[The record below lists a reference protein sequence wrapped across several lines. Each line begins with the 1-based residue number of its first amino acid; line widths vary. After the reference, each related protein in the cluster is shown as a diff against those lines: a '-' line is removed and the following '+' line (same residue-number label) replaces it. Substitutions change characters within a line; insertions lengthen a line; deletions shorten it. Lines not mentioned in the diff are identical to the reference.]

1 MKTVTARAYA
11 GAMSSATI
19 CPHCGSGKTATILY
33 GMPAPEAMEQAERGE
48 IVLAGCVVSGIDP
61 QLACRDCGSLWS
73 SSQDASATEISKR
86 FAEYFANWNIELP
99 PGAEKA
105 GDRGTIFKAGWTINY
120 LFGSDGEK
128 YLEFYATHRMTNDRR
143 HRIYESGRMDD
154 LDAIQEMY
162 MYDSKVPG
170 SEEEAKRRYME
181 HNQRVAEEL
190 RQLGLYPEGDINA
203 YLRTNDVPPA
213 GSR

>member
-1 MKTVTARAYA
+1 MTSRNA
-11 GAMSSATI
+11 
-19 CPHCGSGKTATILY
+19 CPHCGSSKTATILY
-33 GMPAPEAMEQAERGE
+33 GMPAPEAMEGAERGE
-48 IVLAGCVVSGIDP
+48 VVLAGCVVSGDDP

-73 SSQDASATEISKR
+73 SSQDGTTTEISKK
-86 FAEYFANWNIELP
+86 FAEYFANWKIELP
-99 PGAEKA
+99 PGAEAA

-120 LFGSDGEK
+120 LFGTEGEK

-143 HRIYESGRMDD
+143 HRIYESGR
-154 LDAIQEMY
+154 LESPDAIQEMY
-162 MYDSKVPG
+162 IYDPKFPG

-181 HNQRVAEEL
+181 RNQRVAEEL

-203 YLRTNDVPPA
+203 YLRTNDVPRG